1 MCCWLESACP
11 YFDHGADA
19 GRNKDEQAGLLVEQ
33 IQENHDGAEASP
45 QHWGKT
51 RQIQNLVSQ
60 SYKFLKL
67 IIHSSL
73 PVS

>member
-1 MCCWLESACP
+1 MRWWLESACP

-45 QHWGKT
+45 QH
-51 RQIQNLVSQ
+51 
-60 SYKFLKL
+60 
-67 IIHSSL
+67 
-73 PVS
+73 